1 MDSMIHMS
9 VEATETRTAYQQ
21 MYTGAAENKFN
32 STKEQLMYQN
42 PTNMNLLQG
51 KQQFKPLQNLIAR
64 KKAMWNTNITEELI
78 SEKMMEPRN
87 HHEQQESNGK

>member
-1 MDSMIHMS
+1 
-9 VEATETRTAYQQ
+9 
-21 MYTGAAENKFN
+21 
-32 STKEQLMYQN
+32 MYQN

-51 KQQFKPLQNLIAR
+51 KHEFEPLQNLMCKKK

-87 HHEQQESNGK
+87 HHEQ